1 MSPIVQVILTSVLSV
16 ATCGGLWTYLD
27 HRRAE
32 RGAAKRQY
40 TEEEKAERDLL
51 RGLARLELIRV
62 SMRFIDAGS
71 ITMEE
76 ADALTELYE
85 PYSLLGGNG
94 NGKRL
99 YEQAI
104 ALPRRTGRTADR
116 REAAEDFG

>member
-1 MSPIVQVILTSVLSV
+1 MNPIVQIILTSVLSV
-16 ATCGGLWTYLD
+16 ATCGGLWTYID

-32 RGAAKRQY
+32 RRASKRQY
-40 TEEEKAERDLL
+40 TAEEQAERDLL
-51 RGLARLELIRV
+51 RALARMELIRV

-85 PYSLLGGNG
+85 PYCQLGGNG

-104 ALPRRTGRTADR
+104 ALPRRTGRAAVR
-116 REAAEDFG
+116 REAEA

>member
-1 MSPIVQVILTSVLSV
+1 MNPVVQVVITALVSVLS
-16 ATCGGLWTYLD
+16 CGGLWTYLD

-32 RGAAKRQY
+32 RGAARRQY
-40 TEEEKAERDLL
+40 SAEEQAERDLL
-51 RGLARLELIRV
+51 RALARMELIRV

-85 PYSLLGGNG
+85 PYCQLGGNG

-104 ALPRRTGRTADR
+104 ALPRRTGRAAAR
-116 REAAEDFG
+116 KEAS